1 MKKGVAGVR
10 LCDQSGC
17 YERWPCARHGTIT
30 AQAHEASGTLRR
42 GYLPISDQARALAK
56 VCRVNV
62 GALWLAL
69 SDASL
74 KHWDPDLSPDE
85 CRFLKK
91 LMQRDSLDD

>member
-1 MKKGVAGVR
+1 
-10 LCDQSGC
+10 
-17 YERWPCARHGTIT
+17 
-30 AQAHEASGTLRR
+30 
-42 GYLPISDQARALAK
+42 
-56 VCRVNV
+56 
-62 GALWLAL
+62 LWLAL